1 MSIFNKLAHKKD
13 SSLDVSSPRSYMLHG
28 VKIHKLTVA
37 KYVEFLKIADDL
49 PSIIFN
55 NAFPDAENFAQLI
68 DEISKL
74 DKKAILELV
83 GRLLTTVPSEFCRL
97 LANLLEFD
105 EARLL
110 DVNCADALSL
120 NQLVE
125 IITAFIKANDYSNF
139 FVCVQKL
146 MKDYQNLTT
155 NTTASGGSNAG

>member
-1 MSIFNKLAHKKD
+1 MSIFNRLAHKKD
-13 SSLDVSSPRSYMLHG
+13 SSLDVSSPRSYVLHG

>member
-13 SSLDVSSPRSYMLHG
+13 SSLDVSSPRSYVLHG

-68 DEISKL
+68 DEISRL
-74 DKKAILELV
+74 DKKAILELI
-83 GRLLTTVPSEFCRL
+83 GRLLTTVPAEFCKL
-97 LANLLEFD
+97 LANLMEFD

-125 IITAFIKANDYSNF
+125 IITAFIKANDYSDF
-139 FVCVQKL
+139 FIAVQKL
-146 MKDYQNLTT
+146 IKDYLILTT